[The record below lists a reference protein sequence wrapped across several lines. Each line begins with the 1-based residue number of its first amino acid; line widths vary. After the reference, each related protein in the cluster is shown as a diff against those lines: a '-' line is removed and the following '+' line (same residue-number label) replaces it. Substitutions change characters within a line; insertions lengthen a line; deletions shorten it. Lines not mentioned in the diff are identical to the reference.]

1 MMLVVT
7 AVQAERDAVLRRL
20 GSGRPGSGLPYGAVE
35 AGAVVAAAGGVGP
48 VAAAVATSRLLD
60 ALVTAG
66 RPVDLVVSAGIAGG
80 FAGRVG
86 IGDVVVAQT
95 AHFADLGAA
104 TDGGFLDLAGL
115 GLAGGEPLTSPRSDQ
130 VCAALAA
137 GGLQPRAGGVLTL
150 ATMTGTDARAAA
162 LADAHRRA
170 LAEAMEGYGVA
181 WAAVQH
187 GLPWAEVR
195 AISNLIGRRDRSRWD
210 IPAAFAALSA
220 AIAALA
226 ADATRPGSGAGS
238 GSGSG
243 GRAGEAGST
252 TGRQPGAWADADG
265 RAGAAA
271 PGDGG
276 SGGVGRGA
284 GPAGEAGSGR

>member
-1 MMLVVT
+1 
-7 AVQAERDAVLRRL
+7 
-20 GSGRPGSGLPYGAVE
+20 
-35 AGAVVAAAGGVGP
+35 
-48 VAAAVATSRLLD
+48 VATSRLLD

-265 RAGAAA
+265 RAGVAGSTTGRQPGAWAEADGRAGVAGSTTGRQPGAWADADGRAGAAA